1 MENKQIKKY
10 ILHCSCFLLSCFCL
24 LYIHLAYIQIF
35 QADELAAN
43 PMNRRGN
50 AAMDVTRGAIL
61 DAYGN
66 ELVYSK
72 APGDRHYPYGAI
84 MAPVTGYLGESIGS
98 AGLESR
104 LGDEL
109 SGQSRQ
115 LKNLGPIS
123 QLFSTGKGNDV
134 KLTVDAEL
142 QQLAYEALGSHKGA
156 VVVLDAHT
164 GAVLAMVSKPAIDPS
179 YVEGDWESLSKRQDS
194 PLLNRA
200 AQGLYPPGSTLKV
213 MIADAAIDEKIT
225 DLNEKF
231 DCTGK
236 LTIGQDAI
244 RESHGAVH
252 GKVNLQEALT
262 ESCNVTFGTLA
273 LRMRGQ
279 GLEDAFNRFGFMEQ
293 LEGEILESACHLPDF
308 KHLPEGDIAQ
318 VGIGQSS
325 LLVTPLRMA
334 MLASAYANEGRIM
347 LPYLVDEVISPQGV
361 VVRKGSPAKWR
372 EVTTEQRARLIST
385 FMEDVVTKGTGG
397 AAAVAGVRV
406 TGKTGTAE
414 NAAGADHGWFIGTAQ
429 LPKRTVAFCI
439 IVENSG
445 DGGIVAAP
453 IARQIIINLKN
464 K

>member
-10 ILHCSCFLLSCFCL
+10 ILHCCCCLLGCFAL
-24 LYIHLAYIQIF
+24 LYIHLVYIQIF
-35 QADELAAN
+35 QAEELAAN

-61 DAYGN
+61 DAYGH
-66 ELVYSK
+66 ELAYSK

-98 AGLESR
+98 AGLEST

-115 LKNLGPIS
+115 LKHLGPIS
-123 QLFSTGKGNDV
+123 QLFAAGKGNDV
-134 KLTVDAEL
+134 KLTIDAEV
-142 QQLAYEALGSHKGA
+142 QQLAYEALGNHKGA
-156 VVVLDAHT
+156 VVVMDAQT
-164 GAVLAMVSKPAIDPS
+164 GALLVMVSKPAVDPS
-179 YVEGDWESLSKRQDS
+179 YIEADWDSLSKRQDS
-194 PLLNRA
+194 LLLNRA

-213 MIADAAIDEKIT
+213 MIADGALDEKIT
-225 DLNEKF
+225 DLNEVF
-231 DCTGK
+231 DCNGK
-236 LTIGQDAI
+236 LTIGQESI

-273 LRMRGQ
+273 LRMKPQ
-279 GLEDAFNRFGFMEQ
+279 GLADTFKRFGFMEQ
-293 LEGEILESACHLPDF
+293 LEGEIVESACHIPDF
-308 KHLPEGDIAQ
+308 DHLPEGDIAQ

-334 MLASAYANEGRIM
+334 MLASAYANEGKIM
-347 LPYLVDEVISPQGV
+347 MPYLVDEVISPQGLV
-361 VVRKGSPAKWR
+361 IRKGAPEKWR
-372 EVTTEQRARLIST
+372 EVTTEQRARLISS

-397 AAAVAGVRV
+397 AAAVSGVRV

-414 NAAGADHGWFIGTAQ
+414 NAAGQDHGWFIGTAQ
-429 LPKRTVAFCI
+429 LSKRSIAFCI

-445 DGGIVAAP
+445 GGGTVAAP